1 MLSLIAEFLDT
12 AYSLPE
18 PLLMLLV
25 GVLLLTISIG
35 LRRVAVSSASGR
47 SPIIRRRILS
57 ATRLTPQ
64 RGHS

>member
-1 MLSLIAEFLDT
+1 MPSLIAQFLNT
-12 AYSLPE
+12 AYSVPE

-35 LRRVAVSSASGR
+35 LRRVAVSASSR
-47 SPIIRRRILS
+47 PQVVRRRIVS
-57 ATRLTPQ
+57 APRLTPQ